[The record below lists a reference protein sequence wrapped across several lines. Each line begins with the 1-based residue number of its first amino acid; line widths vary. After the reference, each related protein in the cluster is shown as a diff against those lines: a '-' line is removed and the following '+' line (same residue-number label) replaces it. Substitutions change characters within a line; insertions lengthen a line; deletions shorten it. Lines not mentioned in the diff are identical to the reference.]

1 MLYFKRGTNPD
12 ALTNFTAIK
21 VEITEDTNASVLRK
35 ALGGD
40 MLKSDR
46 FLDVHG
52 FPLSNSTDAE
62 ASTRFEDLVVVSS
75 SKDSSGK
82 SPAQSDELG
91 MYRLCMVFASSI

>member
-62 ASTRFEDLVVVSS
+62 ASTRLEDLEVSS

-91 MYRLCMVFASSI
+91 MYRLCMVFAGSI